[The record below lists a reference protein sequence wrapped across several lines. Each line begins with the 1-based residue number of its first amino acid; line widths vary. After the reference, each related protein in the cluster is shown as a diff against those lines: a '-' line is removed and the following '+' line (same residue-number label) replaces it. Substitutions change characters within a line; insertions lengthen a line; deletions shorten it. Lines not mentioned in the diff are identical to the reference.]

1 MPSAPPGFAF
11 APVPFMPLP
20 PGYPPNMINYN
31 EVEFKHYITALRNYI
46 ITNYP
51 FMSRSDQRQKAY
63 DTIKHH
69 GEIVPSV
76 FEKDVQASLERQVQ
90 EAFPLAGG
98 KRKNRNRNRSQRSKK
113 RASRKRNAT
122 RRRLA

>member
-1 MPSAPPGFAF
+1 MPSAPPGFASM
-11 APVPFMPLP
+11 PDPWMPLP

-31 EVEFKHYITALRNYI
+31 EVEFKHYITALQDYI
-46 ITNYP
+46 RTKYP

-98 KRKNRNRNRSQRSKK
+98 KRKNRNRSQRSKK